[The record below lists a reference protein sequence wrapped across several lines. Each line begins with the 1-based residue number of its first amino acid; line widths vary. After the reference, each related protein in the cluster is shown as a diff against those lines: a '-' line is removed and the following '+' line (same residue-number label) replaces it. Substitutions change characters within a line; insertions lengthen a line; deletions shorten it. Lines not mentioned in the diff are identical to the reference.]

1 MDCSKYQPQFTAFL
15 DGDLTP
21 QETVLLRVHLKEC
34 LTCYRKWN
42 SLQKTQEILSLL
54 PELDPPEHLG
64 ALVMARVKDRHVR
77 QQSWLF
83 ACLHRWLPL
92 GVGVAAVLFISVT
105 LWRTIPS
112 DLSRQ
117 SQESDSQERTMMKG
131 ATAEQP
137 PASFTATQRSY
148 GSGRPVMVLRV
159 KDFSRVHQE
168 LESMLRSFS
177 RSMVRERGPVGS
189 VRSSSARLIDVQ
201 VPGKQFSNLIR
212 ELDKIGHLDHSQLE
226 SHKAT
231 SRDQRKAISIR
242 LVVISNG
249 TESETWLKVESNQ
262 QAEGSSSTH
271 SIDSGQTGSPR
282 LRSGQAGQAGQA
294 RSSEQQAVGVT
305 PVGSRK

>member
-271 SIDSGQTGSPR
+271 SIDSGQR
-282 LRSGQAGQAGQA
+282 LRSGKAGQA

-305 PVGSRK
+305 PVGSR